1 MKKMVLGGLCIVLGV
16 AAGAARAAIAFGDHP
31 RSYASR
37 LVGHKSINRR
47 YALV

>member
-1 MKKMVLGGLCIVLGV
+1 MKKMVFGGLCIVLGV
-16 AAGAARAAIAFGDHP
+16 AAGAARAEEPDPFESNA
-31 RSYASR
+31 